1 MTTGQTYPT
10 DLSDSEWQII
20 DPMLTGT
27 KHLGRKGNKVM
38 FLQHKKLVPGGVILV
53 LFLLL
58 VACDSAGSGTT
69 QEQGST
75 GSTTVATITPRLVT
89 PKATYGSAGKG
100 PLVISS
106 PTLVPGGKAG
116 SQQIVLGDRT
126 LIIRSVSKQ
135 QGTSSN
141 STLITLDLVVQNTSN
156 NSIMNQ
162 STFYQ
167 LMGPEGDIF
176 GYQYKS
182 SDNFYSAIAAHTTR
196 SGTIVFQLPTAAI
209 SNLRLLYRPEIATET
224 AIILL
229 GVS

>member
-1 MTTGQTYPT
+1 
-10 DLSDSEWQII
+10 
-20 DPMLTGT
+20 
-27 KHLGRKGNKVM
+27 M
-38 FLQHKKLVPGGVILV
+38 FLQHKKLVPCGVILV
-53 LFLLL
+53 LFMLL
-58 VACDSAGSGTT
+58 VACDSAGTGTT

-75 GSTTVATITPRLVT
+75 RSTTVATITTRLVT
-89 PKATYGSAGKG
+89 PKAASGSAGKG

-106 PTLVPGGKAG
+106 PTPVPSGKAG

-135 QGTSSN
+135 QGASSN

-156 NSIMNQ
+156 KSIMNQ

-176 GYQYKS
+176 GYQYNS

-196 SGTIVFQLPTAAI
+196 SGMIVFQLPTAAT
-209 SNLRLLYRPEIATET
+209 SSLRLLYRPEIATET